1 MQVMTGMDVRSRRAE
16 RRCYG
21 RASKSGRLSSPAGSR
36 ATTTAGGN
44 GSAASGATRSASRAS
59 ALARTPSRRSRRVR
73 STRFRQ
79 LAGGAADLARIER
92 VRGEREV
99 ARRDP
104 EVVEAELDAD
114 RLRRVRLAR
123 EVAGELLA
131 QLGED
136 RAEDGR
142 SRTACRSRSKVVSRL
157 IDFGSLEVTTAR
169 SSRPCEASCSQAPK
183 LLPKRWRR
191 NAGSAAAI
199 SPIVS
204 MPSAASRAAAFGPMP
219 LTLRAASG
227 QMRAGDVGVRRAAS
241 GRRACRARRRSSR
254 AACSA

>member
-73 STRFRQ
+73 STRFRHCP
-79 LAGGAADLARIER
+79 A
-92 VRGEREV
+92 
-99 ARRDP
+99 ARRISRASSVCAASVRSRVDDP
-104 EVVEAELDAD
+104 EVVEAQLDAD
-114 RLRRVRLAR
+114 RLRRVALAR

-136 RAEDGR
+136 RAELGAVAHGVQVAVEGRLAADRLGLARGDDGALVAPVR
-142 SRTACRSRSKVVSRL
+142 GLVQPGAVAL
-157 IDFGSLEVTTAR
+157 AEVLA
-169 SSRPCEASCSQAPK
+169 QATP
-183 LLPKRWRR
+183 
-191 NAGSAAAI
+191 G
-199 SPIVS
+199 
-204 MPSAASRAAAFGPMP
+204 
-219 LTLRAASG
+219 
-227 QMRAGDVGVRRAAS
+227 RRAAS
-241 GRRACRARRRSSR
+241 SPIVCDAERGEPRARPSGRCR
-254 AACSA
+254 